1 VNPDFTTDR
10 WLAKRQIPN
19 VYNCFDFTRDV
30 WKDLTG
36 DDIGDRLQILQRSIP
51 DRRVSRSDL
60 TAFRRLNGPESP
72 SLVMMRSRRATP
84 HIGVYLN
91 GRILHLRQRGA
102 IFEPVIYATMGFS
115 NIGYYR

>member
-1 VNPDFTTDR
+1 
-10 WLAKRQIPN
+10 
-19 VYNCFDFTRDV
+19 
-30 WKDLTG
+30 
-36 DDIGDRLQILQRSIP
+36 
-51 DRRVSRSDL
+51 
-60 TAFRRLNGPESP
+60 LNGPESP